1 MNVSPQTILNLHS
14 NDASSNHPST
24 PSLLESLQE
33 RAHAGFQATAQIV
46 KEQVDL
52 AKQAAHDRVQIAK
65 AGKKLL
71 DEGGESTAQLV
82 VAKNAS
88 IAASDIDRSIASR
101 VQVGLV
107 HLENSVAKLRMAQSN
122 TNFSQLADEHEARA
136 ATCRRISHM
145 LEMPASCADM
155 SPEERDALAIVKA
168 REMRASVMSRT
179 SDGLENMRQKTLAS
193 VTSAGTTQ
201 GDAIAH
207 SSRISEP
214 TSEAT
219 QASTLL
225 EGLQE
230 KARAGLEQVREVA
243 KSRLETATAGKRLLD
258 DGGDSV
264 AQVVV
269 AKKACLDA
277 ADLDRDVAQR
287 VQSAIAMFDDSAA
300 KLRAVPLRQETL
312 VALGCG
318 NLTQLAEEH
327 ETRANTYRQIAAML
341 VAPISSEEMTPVE
354 WDALSLV
361 KVKDGCGA
369 LQCRT
374 NEGFEVIKSMAFASC
389 SSEVDREGQRRR
401 TVCA

>member
-1 MNVSPQTILNLHS
+1 M
-14 NDASSNHPST
+14 
-24 PSLLESLQE
+24 
-33 RAHAGFQATAQIV
+33 G
-46 KEQVDL
+46 
-52 AKQAAHDRVQIAK
+52 
-65 AGKKLL
+65 
-71 DEGGESTAQLV
+71 
-82 VAKNAS
+82 
-88 IAASDIDRSIASR
+88 
-101 VQVGLV
+101 
-107 HLENSVAKLRMAQSN
+107 
-122 TNFSQLADEHEARA
+122 
-136 ATCRRISHM
+136 
-145 LEMPASCADM
+145 ASCADM

-168 REMRASVMSRT
+168 REGYASMMSRT

-193 VTSAGTTQ
+193 VTSVGTTQ

-207 SSRISEP
+207 STRVSEP

-243 KSRLETATAGKRLLD
+243 KRLLD

-312 VALGCG
+312 AAFGCG
-318 NLTQLAEEH
+318 NLAQLAEEH

-341 VAPISSEEMTPVE
+341 V
-354 WDALSLV
+354 
-361 KVKDGCGA
+361 
-369 LQCRT
+369 
-374 NEGFEVIKSMAFASC
+374 
-389 SSEVDREGQRRR
+389 
-401 TVCA
+401 